1 MQLSLHS
8 YSSVLELYQEIIIG
22 QRQSLPGMPL
32 GYLNFKKVIFRNYAV
47 HAETV
52 SGKLVN
58 FRETR
63 FRDSVRESE
72 AESTNEKMVA

>member
-52 SGKLVN
+52 YGTLVN
-58 FRETR
+58 FPETR

>member
-1 MQLSLHS
+1 
-8 YSSVLELYQEIIIG
+8 
-22 QRQSLPGMPL
+22 MPL

-52 SGKLVN
+52 YGTLVN
-58 FRETR
+58 FPETR